1 MAVFAYKGLD
11 ARGKPVT
18 GAKDADSPK
27 ALRAALRKDGI
38 AVTDVAEAKA
48 GRTAASA
55 AQKGKSFGKK
65 EIDFAGM
72 FQRVKGAEVAA
83 FTRQV
88 SVLLKAGIPLAEA
101 LGVLTDQITN
111 EKLKTTVSDVRTRVN
126 EGSSLADALARH
138 PKVFEDVF
146 VSMVRAGET
155 AGNLDEVLLR
165 LAEFQDSA
173 EKLKGKVS
181 GAMIYPLVMMIVASV
196 IMAILMVGVVPKI
209 TQMFEDS
216 EATLPINTVILIWVS
231 KSIANYWWLIIMM
244 IGGSIYGFLRWIKT
258 PRGRDL
264 WDRFRLRAPLIGT
277 ITRQV
282 AVARFARTLGTM
294 LSSGV
299 PLLKSLDVAKDI
311 LGNVVLKK
319 VIEDARSQIQQGESI
334 AGTLKKSKEFPPLVI
349 HMIAVGE
356 RAGSLES
363 MLHNVAGTYEQDV
376 ENKLTKLTAT
386 LEPLIIVFMG
396 GAVAFVVFSILM
408 PIMKLNQFAQ

>member
-11 ARGKPVT
+11 ARGKLVT
-18 GAKDADSPK
+18 GAKDAESPK

-38 AVTDVAEAKA
+38 AVTEVAEAKA
-48 GRTAASA
+48 GRTAAGSSP
-55 AQKGKSFGKK
+55 KGKGLSR
-65 EIDFAGM
+65 EIDFGGM
-72 FQRVKGAEVAA
+72 FTRIKGAEIAA

-88 SVLLKAGIPLAEA
+88 AVLLKAGIPLAEG
-101 LGVLTDQITN
+101 LGVLVEQIAN
-111 EKLKTTVSDVRTRVN
+111 EKLKTTISDVRTRVN
-126 EGSSLADALARH
+126 EGSSLADALAKH

-173 EKLKGKVS
+173 EKLKSKIS
-181 GAMIYPLVMMIVASV
+181 GAMMYPLIMLFVATV
-196 IMAILMVGVVPKI
+196 IMTILMVAVVPKI
-209 TQMFEDS
+209 TQMFADS
-216 EATLPINTVILIWVS
+216 EASLPINTVILIFVS
-231 KSIANYWWLIIMM
+231 DSIANYWWLFLMLGV
-244 IGGSIYGFLRWIKT
+244 GGTYGFLRWIKT
-258 PRGRDL
+258 PKGREK
-264 WDRFRLRAPLIGT
+264 WDRFRLRAPIVGQ

-299 PLLKSLDVAKDI
+299 PLLRSLDIAKDI

-319 VIEDARSQIQQGESI
+319 IIEDARVQIQQGESI
-334 AGTLKKSKEFPPLVI
+334 ASTLKKSGEFPPLVI

-356 RAGSLES
+356 RAGSLEQ
-363 MLHNVAGTYEQDV
+363 MLGNVAGTYEQDV
-376 ENKLTKLTAT
+376 EAKLGKLTSI

-408 PIMKLNQFAQ
+408 PIMKLNQLAQ